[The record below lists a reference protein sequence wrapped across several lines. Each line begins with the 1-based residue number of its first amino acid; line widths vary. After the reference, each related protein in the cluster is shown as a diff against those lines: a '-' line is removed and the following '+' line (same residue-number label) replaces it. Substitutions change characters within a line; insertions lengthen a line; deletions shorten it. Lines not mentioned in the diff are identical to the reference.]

1 MAINVNDLFDTNN
14 VRDLPKDIVNQLGK
28 SPVVDRC
35 INLLKLANRELSL
48 DEITVAF
55 YRLYTLKEKFPIK
68 RKNQIMATLYSYV
81 KSSTHPI
88 IESVK
93 DKKGVYKLKES
104 K

>member
-1 MAINVNDLFDTNN
+1 MAVNVNDIFDTKN
-14 VRDLPKDIVNQLGK
+14 VKDLPKDIINQLGK

-35 INLLKLANRELSL
+35 INLLKLANRELSI

-68 RKNQIMATLYSYV
+68 TKKQIMSILYIYV
-81 KSSTHPI
+81 RNSTNPI

-93 DKKGVYKLKES
+93 GIYKLKKES